1 MSSTKRTKYHALSG
15 AEAAAE
21 AMRQI
26 NPDVVAMYP
35 ITPQTPI
42 IESFAKMAA
51 NGKVATSIINAESE
65 HSAMSAV
72 IGAAAAGARAMTAT
86 SSQGLSYMAE
96 VCYIASGMRL
106 PIVMAVANRSLSAPL
121 NIHGDQSD
129 AMMLR
134 DSGWI
139 QLFAE
144 NAQEV
149 YDNMLISLR
158 LAENAKVLTPVMVMQ
173 DGFIT
178 SHAVQNVLKL
188 DDESVK
194 KFIGAWKPLY
204 PLLDMDHPVTYG
216 GLDLFDYYF
225 EHKRQQIEGVENAL
239 KILKSLDTEYSKI
252 SGRKYGPIEEYRLKD
267 ADIAI
272 VLMGSTAG
280 TSKVVVDELRKKSI
294 KAGLLKIRLFR
305 PFPGD
310 AIKKSLLKI
319 KRTAILD
326 KAAAPGAYGA
336 LSNEIRALFA
346 RFDSSELRRVG
357 AKKSPQFQSCIYGL
371 GGRNVGP
378 EDIKKVYIDLQ
389 KGKINGKIKYIGLR

>member
-1 MSSTKRTKYHALSG
+1 MSSTKKTPYHALSG

-26 NPDVVAMYP
+26 DPDVVAVYP

-42 IESFAKMAA
+42 IETFAKYAA
-51 NGKVATSIINAESE
+51 NGKVGTSIINVESE
-65 HSAMSAV
+65 HSALSAV
-72 IGAAAAGARAMTAT
+72 VGAAAGGARSMTAT
-86 SSQGLSYMAE
+86 SSQGLAYMAE
-96 VCYIASGMRL
+96 VCYIASGTRL

-129 AMMLR
+129 AMMIR

-139 QLFAE
+139 QIFSE

-149 YDNMLISLR
+149 YDNMIISMR
-158 LAENAKVLTPVMVMQ
+158 LAENEKVLSPVMVMQ

-188 DDESVK
+188 EDDVVK
-194 KFIGAWKPLY
+194 KFVGEWKPLY
-204 PLLDMDHPVTYG
+204 PLLDVDHPVTYG
-216 GLDLFDYYF
+216 GLDLFDYYY

-239 KILKSLDTEYSKI
+239 KVLSALDKEYSKL
-252 SGRKYGPIEEYRLKD
+252 SGRKYGPVEEYRLKD
-267 ADIAI
+267 ANIAI

-280 TSKVVVDELRKKSI
+280 TSKVIVDKLRKKGI

-305 PFPGD
+305 PFPGE
-310 AIKKSLLKI
+310 AIKKALAKV
-319 KRTAILD
+319 KKVAIMD
-326 KAAAPGAYGA
+326 KAAAPGAHGA

-346 RFDSSELRRVG
+346 GV
-357 AKKSPQFQSCIYGL
+357 KKSPEFQSCIYGL
-371 GGRNVGP
+371 GGRDVGP
-378 EDIKKVYIDLQ
+378 EDIEKVYQGLQ
-389 KGKINGKIKYIGLR
+389 KGKIDNKIKYVGLR

>member
-1 MSSTKRTKYHALSG
+1 MSSTKKTKYHALSG

-51 NGKVATSIINAESE
+51 NGKVTTSIINAESE

-72 IGAAAAGARAMTAT
+72 IGASAAGVRAMTAT

-139 QLFAE
+139 QIFAE

-158 LAENAKVLTPVMVMQ
+158 LAENGKVLTPVMVMQ

-188 DDESVK
+188 EDDVVK
-194 KFIGAWKPLY
+194 KFIGEWKPLY
-204 PLLDMDHPVTYG
+204 PLLDLEHPVTYG

-225 EHKRQQIEGVENAL
+225 EHKRQQIEGIENAL
-239 KILKSLDTEYSKI
+239 KALGSLDNEYSKI

-267 ADIAI
+267 ANIAI

-280 TSKVVVDELRKKSI
+280 TSKVVVDELRKKGI
-294 KAGLLKIRLFR
+294 KAGLLKIRLYR
-305 PFPGD
+305 PFPGET
-310 AIKKSLLKI
+310 IKKALMKI
-319 KRTAILD
+319 KKVAILD
-326 KAAAPGAYGA
+326 KAAAPGAHGA
-336 LSNEIRALFA
+336 LSNEIRALY
-346 RFDSSELRRVG
+346 SG
-357 AKKSPQFQSCIYGL
+357 IKKSPQFQSCIYGL
-371 GGRNVGP
+371 GGRDVGP
-378 EDIKKVYIDLQ
+378 EDIGKIYAGLQ
-389 KGKINGKIKYIGLR
+389 KGKIDNKIKYIGLR

>member
-1 MSSTKRTKYHALSG
+1 MSSTKKTKYHALSG
-15 AEAAAE
+15 GEAAAQ

-26 NPDVVAMYP
+26 NPNVVAMYP

-51 NGKVATSIINAESE
+51 NGKVTTSIINAESE

-72 IGAAAAGARAMTAT
+72 VGASAAGARAMTAT
-86 SSQGLSYMAE
+86 SSQGLAYMAE

-139 QLFAE
+139 QMFSE

-158 LAENAKVLTPVMVMQ
+158 LAEHKKVLTPVMVMQ

-178 SHAVQNVLKL
+178 SHAVQNVLTL
-188 DDESVK
+188 EDEIVK
-194 KFIGAWKPLY
+194 KFIGEWKPLY
-204 PLLDMDHPVTYG
+204 PLLDIDHPVTYG
-216 GLDLFDYYF
+216 GLDLFDYYY

-239 KILKSLDTEYSKI
+239 KVLRAIDGEYAKI
-252 SGRKYGPIEEYRLKD
+252 SGRKYSCAEEYRLKD
-267 ADIAI
+267 ANIAI

-280 TSKVVVDELRKKSI
+280 TAKVAVDELRKKGV

-305 PFPGD
+305 PFPGE
-310 AIKKSLLKI
+310 AIKTSLAKI
-319 KRTAILD
+319 KRVAILD

-336 LSNEIRALFA
+336 LSNEVRALYA
-346 RFDSSELRRVG
+346 GV
-357 AKKSPQFQSCIYGL
+357 KKSPQFQSCIYGL
-371 GGRNVGP
+371 GGRDMGP
-378 EDIKKVYIDLQ
+378 EDIGKIYADLQ
-389 KGKINGKIKYIGLR
+389 KGKIDDKIKYIGLR

>member
-1 MSSTKRTKYHALSG
+1 MSSTKKTKYHALSG

-26 NPDVVAMYP
+26 NPDVVAVYP

-51 NGKVATSIINAESE
+51 NGKVMTSMINSESE
-65 HSAMSAV
+65 HSAMSSV
-72 IGAAAAGARAMTAT
+72 VGASAAGVRAMTAT
-86 SSQGLSYMAE
+86 SSQGLAYMAE

-139 QLFAE
+139 QIFSE

-158 LAENAKVLTPVMVMQ
+158 LAENEKVLTPVMVMQ

-188 DDESVK
+188 EDETVK
-194 KFIGAWKPLY
+194 KFIGEWKSLY
-204 PLLDMDHPVTYG
+204 PLLDLDRPVTYG
-216 GLDLFDYYF
+216 GLDLFDYYY
-225 EHKRQQIEGVENAL
+225 EHKRQQAEGMDNAL
-239 KILKSLDTEYSKI
+239 KVLNNLDKEYAKI
-252 SGRKYGPIEEYRLKD
+252 SGRKYGVIEEYRLKD
-267 ADIAI
+267 AAIAI

-280 TSKVVVDELRKKSI
+280 TAKDTVDVLRKKGI

-305 PFPGD
+305 PFPED
-310 AIKKSLLKI
+310 AIRKALSRI
-319 KRTAILD
+319 KYVAILD
-326 KAAAPGAYGA
+326 KAIAPGSHGA

-346 RFDSSELRRVG
+346 GE
-357 AKKSPQFQSCIYGL
+357 KKAPKFQSCIYGL
-371 GGRNVGP
+371 GGRDIGP
-378 EDIKKVYIDLQ
+378 EDITKTYLDLHKHKISEKV
-389 KGKINGKIKYIGLR
+389 KYIGLR

>member
-1 MSSTKRTKYHALSG
+1 MSSTRKTKYHALSG

-26 NPDVVAMYP
+26 NPDVVAVYP

-42 IESFAKMAA
+42 IESYAKMAA
-51 NGKVATSIINAESE
+51 NGKVTTSIINAESE
-65 HSAMSAV
+65 HSALSAV
-72 IGAAAAGARAMTAT
+72 IGASAAGARAMTAT
-86 SSQGLSYMAE
+86 SSQGLAYMAE

-139 QLFAE
+139 QIFSE

-149 YDNMLISLR
+149 YDNTLISLR
-158 LAENAKVLTPVMVMQ
+158 LAEHGKVLSPVMVMQ

-188 DDESVK
+188 EDDVVK
-194 KFIGAWKPLY
+194 KFIGDWKPLY
-204 PLLDMDHPVTYG
+204 PLLDTDHPVTYG
-216 GLDLFDYYF
+216 GLDLFDYYY
-225 EHKRQQIEGVENAL
+225 EHKRQQIDGVENAL
-239 KILKSLDTEYSKI
+239 KVLSALDSEYSRI
-252 SGRKYGPIEEYRLKD
+252 SGRKYGPVEEYRLKD
-267 ADIAI
+267 ANIAI

-280 TSKVVVDELRKKSI
+280 TSKDVVDDLRKKGI

-305 PFPGD
+305 PFPVE
-310 AIKKSLLKI
+310 AIRKSLVKI
-319 KRTAILD
+319 KRVAIMD

-336 LSNEIRALFA
+336 LSNEIRAAFA
-346 RFDSSELRRVG
+346 G
-357 AKKSPQFQSCIYGL
+357 ARKAPQFQSCIYGL
-371 GGRNVGP
+371 GGRDVGP
-378 EDIKKVYIDLQ
+378 EDIEKVYRGLQ
-389 KGKINGKIKYIGLR
+389 KGKIDDKIKYIGLR

>member
-1 MSSTKRTKYHALSG
+1 MSSTKKTKYHALSG
-15 AEAAAE
+15 GEAAAQ

-26 NPDVVAMYP
+26 DPEVVAMYP

-42 IESFAKMAA
+42 IEYYAKMAA
-51 NGKVATSIINAESE
+51 NGKVTTSIINAESE

-72 IGAAAAGARAMTAT
+72 IGASAAGVRAMTAT
-86 SSQGLSYMAE
+86 SSQGLAYMAE

-139 QLFAE
+139 QIFSE

-158 LAENAKVLTPVMVMQ
+158 LAEHTKVLTPVMVMQ

-178 SHAVQNVLKL
+178 SHAVQNVLTL
-188 DDESVK
+188 EDEVVK
-194 KFIGAWKPLY
+194 KFIGEWKPLY
-204 PLLDMDHPVTYG
+204 PLLDLEHPVTYG

-225 EHKRQQIEGVENAL
+225 EHKRQQIEGIENAL
-239 KILKSLDTEYSKI
+239 KVLSALDSEYSKI
-252 SGRKYGPIEEYRLKD
+252 SGRKYGPVEEYRLKD
-267 ADIAI
+267 ANIAI

-280 TSKVVVDELRKKSI
+280 TAKVVVDELRKKGI

-305 PFPGD
+305 PFPGE
-310 AIKKSLLKI
+310 AIKRSLARI
-319 KRTAILD
+319 KRVAILD
-326 KAAAPGAYGA
+326 KAAAPGAYAA

-346 RFDSSELRRVG
+346 GV
-357 AKKSPQFQSCIYGL
+357 KKSPQFQSCIYGL
-371 GGRNVGP
+371 GGRDVGP
-378 EDIKKVYIDLQ
+378 EDIGKIYIGLQ
-389 KGKINGKIKYIGLR
+389 KGKINDKINYIGLR

>member
-1 MSSTKRTKYHALSG
+1 MSSSKKTKYRALSG

-51 NGKVATSIINAESE
+51 NGKLTASIINVESE

-72 IGAAAAGARAMTAT
+72 IGASAAGARAMTAT
-86 SSQGLSYMAE
+86 SSQGLAYMAE

-106 PIVMAVANRSLSAPL
+106 PIVMAVVNRSLSAPL

-129 AMMLR
+129 AMLLR

-139 QLFAE
+139 QIFSE

-158 LAENAKVLTPVMVMQ
+158 LAEHLKVLTPAMVMQ

-178 SHAVQNVLKL
+178 SHAAQNVLIL
-188 DDESVK
+188 SDEIAK
-194 KFIGAWKPLY
+194 NFIGEYKPLY
-204 PLLDMDHPVTYG
+204 PLLDIDHPVTYG

-225 EHKRQQIEGVENAL
+225 EHKRQQIEGVENTL
-239 KILKSLDTEYSKI
+239 KILRAIDGEYAKI
-252 SGRKYGPIEEYRLKD
+252 SGRKYSYIEEYRLKD
-267 ADIAI
+267 ANIAI
-272 VLMGSTAG
+272 ALMGSTAG
-280 TSKVVVDELRKKSI
+280 TAKSVIDELRKKGI

-305 PFPGD
+305 PFPGE
-310 AIKKSLLKI
+310 AIKKSLAKI
-319 KRTAILD
+319 KRVAILD

-336 LSNEIRALFA
+336 LSNEIRALYA
-346 RFDSSELRRVG
+346 RFAG
-357 AKKSPQFQSCIYGL
+357 AKKSPQFQSCVYGL
-371 GGRNVGP
+371 GGRDAGP
-378 EDIKKVYIDLQ
+378 KDIRKVYLDLQ
-389 KGKINGKIKYIGLR
+389 KGKISDKIKYIGLR

>member
-1 MSSTKRTKYHALSG
+1 MSSTKKTKYHALSG

-26 NPDVVAMYP
+26 DPDVVAMYP

-42 IESFAKMAA
+42 IESFARMAA
-51 NGKVATSIINAESE
+51 NGKVTTSIINAESE

-72 IGAAAAGARAMTAT
+72 IGAAAAGVRAMTAT
-86 SSQGLSYMAE
+86 SSQGLAYMAE

-106 PIVMAVANRSLSAPL
+106 PIVMAVANRALSAPL

-158 LAENAKVLTPVMVMQ
+158 LAEHKKVLTPVMAMQ

-178 SHAVQNVLKL
+178 SHAAQNVLKL
-188 DDESVK
+188 EDEVAK
-194 KFIGAWKPLY
+194 KFIGQRKPLY
-204 PLLDMDHPVTYG
+204 PLLDIDHPVTYG
-216 GLDLFDYYF
+216 GLDLFDYYY
-225 EHKRQQIEGVENAL
+225 EHKRQQIEGAENAL
-239 KILKSLDTEYSKI
+239 NVLPAIDNEYAKI
-252 SGRKYGPIEEYRLKD
+252 SGRHYASVEEYRLKD
-267 ADIAI
+267 ATIAI

-280 TSKVVVDELRKKSI
+280 TSKVAVDELRKKGI

-305 PFPGD
+305 PFPGEM
-310 AIKKSLLKI
+310 IKKSLANVKQA
-319 KRTAILD
+319 AILD
-326 KAAAPGAYGA
+326 KAAAPGASGA

-346 RFDSSELRRVG
+346 G
-357 AKKSPQFQSCIYGL
+357 IKKSPRFQSCIYGL
-371 GGRNVGP
+371 GGRDAGL
-378 EDIKKVYIDLQ
+378 EDISKVYANLQ
-389 KGKINGKIKYIGLR
+389 KGKIDGKIKYVGLR

>member
-1 MSSTKRTKYHALSG
+1 MSSTRKTKYHALSG

-26 NPDVVAMYP
+26 NPDVVAVYP

-42 IESFAKMAA
+42 IESFARMAA
-51 NGKVATSIINAESE
+51 DGKVTTSIINAESE
-65 HSAMSAV
+65 HSALSAV
-72 IGAAAAGARAMTAT
+72 VGASAAGVRAMTAT
-86 SSQGLSYMAE
+86 SSQGLAFMAE

-139 QLFAE
+139 QIFSE

-149 YDNMLISLR
+149 YDNTLISLR
-158 LAENAKVLTPVMVMQ
+158 LAEHGKVLTPVMVMQ

-178 SHAVQNVLKL
+178 SHAVQNVLKIE
-188 DDESVK
+188 DKIVK
-194 KFIGAWKPLY
+194 KFIGEWKPLY
-204 PLLDMDHPVTYG
+204 PLLDVDHPVTYG

-225 EHKRQQIEGVENAL
+225 EHKRQQIEGIENVL
-239 KILKSLDTEYSKI
+239 NVLRIIDDEYEKL
-252 SGRKYGPIEEYRLKD
+252 SGRKYSYIEEYRLKD
-267 ADIAI
+267 ASIAV

-280 TSKVVVDELRKKSI
+280 TAKVIVDKLRKKGI

-305 PFPGD
+305 PFPGES
-310 AIKKSLLKI
+310 IRRSLAKI
-319 KRTAILD
+319 KRVAILD

-336 LSNEIRALFA
+336 LSNEIRALYA
-346 RFDSSELRRVG
+346 G
-357 AKKSPQFQSCIYGL
+357 AKKTPKFQSCIYGL
-371 GGRNVGP
+371 GGRDVSLEDVGK
-378 EDIKKVYIDLQ
+378 IYADLQ
-389 KGKINGKIKYIGLR
+389 KGKIDNKIKYIGLR

>member
-26 NPDVVAMYP
+26 DPEVVAVYP

-42 IESFAKMAA
+42 IETYARFAA
-51 NGKVATSIINAESE
+51 NGKVTSSIINTESE

-72 IGAAAAGARAMTAT
+72 IGAAAGGVRAMTAT
-86 SSQGLSYMAE
+86 SSQGLAYMAE

-106 PIVMAVANRSLSAPL
+106 PIVMAVANRALSAPL

-139 QLFAE
+139 QLFSE

-149 YDNMLISLR
+149 YDNMLIALR
-158 LAENAKVLTPVMVMQ
+158 LAEHKKVLTPVMVMQ

-178 SHAVQNVLKL
+178 SHAVQNTLTL
-188 DDESVK
+188 SDEIVK
-194 KFIGAWKPLY
+194 KFIGEYKPLY
-204 PLLDMDHPVTYG
+204 PLLDISRPVTYG
-216 GLDLFDYYF
+216 ALDLFDYYF
-225 EHKRQQIEGVENAL
+225 EHKRQQIEGINNAL
-239 KILKSLDTEYSKI
+239 PALKTIDNEFFKI
-252 SGRKYGPIEEYRLKD
+252 SGRKYSYVEEYKLRD
-267 ADIAI
+267 AEIAI

-280 TSKVVVDELRKKSI
+280 TAKVVIDELRQKGT

-305 PFPGD
+305 PFPEE
-310 AIKKSLLKI
+310 AARKALSKV
-319 KRTAILD
+319 KRIAVLD
-326 KAAAPGAYGA
+326 KAASPGSRAP
-336 LSNEIRALFA
+336 LDLEIRALFSGIA
-346 RFDSSELRRVG
+346 
-357 AKKSPQFQSCIYGL
+357 KSPKIQSCVYGL
-371 GGRNVGP
+371 GGRDIGP
-378 EDIKKVYIDLQ
+378 KDIQKVYLDLK
-389 KGKINGKIKYIGLR
+389 KGKISDKVRYIGLR

>member
-1 MSSTKRTKYHALSG
+1 MSSTKKTPYHALSG

-26 NPDVVAMYP
+26 DPEVVAVYP

-42 IESFAKMAA
+42 IETYARFAA
-51 NGKVATSIINAESE
+51 NGKVTSSIINTESE

-72 IGAAAAGARAMTAT
+72 IGAVAGGVRAMTAT
-86 SSQGLSYMAE
+86 SSQGLAYMAE

-106 PIVMAVANRSLSAPL
+106 PIIMAVANRALSAPL

-139 QLFAE
+139 QLFSE

-149 YDNMLISLR
+149 YDNMLIALR
-158 LAENAKVLTPVMVMQ
+158 LAEHKKVLTPVMVMQ

-188 DDESVK
+188 PDEIVK
-194 KFIGAWKPLY
+194 KFIGEYKPLY
-204 PLLDMDHPVTYG
+204 PLLDISHPVTYG
-216 GLDLFDYYF
+216 ALDLFDYYF
-225 EHKRQQIEGVENAL
+225 EHKRQQIEGINNALPAL
-239 KILKSLDTEYSKI
+239 KIIDSEFSKI
-252 SGRKYGPIEEYRLKD
+252 SGRKYSYIEEYKLRD
-267 ADIAI
+267 AEIAI

-280 TSKVVVDELRKKSI
+280 TAKVVIDELREKGV

-305 PFPGD
+305 PFPEE
-310 AIKKSLLKI
+310 AVRKALSKV
-319 KRTAILD
+319 KRIAVLD
-326 KAAAPGAYGA
+326 KAASPGSHAP
-336 LSNEIRALFA
+336 LDLEIRALFSGIA
-346 RFDSSELRRVG
+346 
-357 AKKSPQFQSCIYGL
+357 KSPKIQSCIYGL
-371 GGRNVGP
+371 GGRDIGP
-378 EDIKKVYIDLQ
+378 EDIEKVYLDLK
-389 KGKINGKIKYIGLR
+389 KGKISDKVRYIGLR

>member
-1 MSSTKRTKYHALSG
+1 MSSTKKTPYHAFSG

-26 NPDVVAMYP
+26 NPDVVAVYP

-72 IGAAAAGARAMTAT
+72 IGASAAGVRAMTAT
-86 SSQGLSYMAE
+86 SSQGLAYMAE

-139 QLFAE
+139 QIFSE

-158 LAENAKVLTPVMVMQ
+158 LAEHGKVLTPVMVMQ

-188 DDESVK
+188 EDDAVK
-194 KFIGAWKPLY
+194 KFIGEWKPLY
-204 PLLDMDHPVTYG
+204 PLLDLDHPVTYG

-225 EHKRQQIEGVENAL
+225 EHKRQQIEGIENAL
-239 KILKSLDTEYSKI
+239 KVLSSLDSEYSKI
-252 SGRKYGPIEEYRLKD
+252 SGRKYGPVEEYRLKD
-267 ADIAI
+267 AAIAI

-280 TSKVVVDELRKKSI
+280 TAKVVIDELREKGI

-305 PFPGD
+305 PFPGETVR
-310 AIKKSLLKI
+310 KSLTKI
-319 KRTAILD
+319 KRAAILD
-326 KAAAPGAYGA
+326 KAAAPGTYGA
-336 LSNEIRALFA
+336 LSNEIRAVFA
-346 RFDSSELRRVG
+346 G
-357 AKKSPQFQSCIYGL
+357 IKKSPEFQSCIYGL
-371 GGRNVGP
+371 GGRDVSP
-378 EDIKKVYIDLQ
+378 DDIKKVYLDLQ
-389 KGKINGKIKYIGLR
+389 KGKINDKIKYIGLR

>member
-1 MSSTKRTKYHALSG
+1 MSSTQRTKYHALSG

-26 NPDVVAMYP
+26 NPEVVAVYP

-51 NGKVATSIINAESE
+51 NGKVTTSIINAESE

-72 IGAAAAGARAMTAT
+72 IGASAAGVRAMTAT
-86 SSQGLSYMAE
+86 SSQGLAYMAE

-139 QLFAE
+139 QIFSE

-158 LAENAKVLTPVMVMQ
+158 LAEHQKVLTPIMVMQ

-188 DDESVK
+188 EDKTVI
-194 KFIGAWKPLY
+194 KFIGERKPLY
-204 PLLDMDHPVTYG
+204 PLLSIDHPVTYG

-225 EHKRQQIEGVENAL
+225 EHKRQQIEGIENAL
-239 KILKSLDTEYSKI
+239 KTLKSIDKEYSKI
-252 SGRKYGPIEEYRLKD
+252 SGRKYDYIEEYRLKD
-267 ADIAI
+267 ANIAI

-280 TSKVVVDELRKKSI
+280 TTKVVIDELRKKGI

-310 AIKKSLLKI
+310 AIKKSLAKI
-319 KRTAILD
+319 KQIAILD
-326 KAAAPGAYGA
+326 KAAAPGTHGA

-346 RFDSSELRRVG
+346 GV
-357 AKKSPQFQSCIYGL
+357 KKSPQFQSCIYGL
-371 GGRNVGP
+371 GGRDVGP
-378 EDIKKVYIDLQ
+378 EDIRKVYMELS
-389 KGKINGKIKYIGLR
+389 KGRINDGINYIGLR